1 MSEIRT
7 QFIEDVQ
14 EILRKQ
20 LDVPAQQVINSEGV
34 RQLLSVLPDPKY
46 SGQVSEHLKLAYETM
61 KVATKF
67 KYEGYKPLHVLF
79 VHKYV
84 EKMIGLIS
92 SIEKF
97 DVGADELESAWTA
110 VKLTFDF
117 GECVRSVQYFTGQ
130 DTD

>member
-20 LDVPAQQVINSEGV
+20 LEIPAQQVINSEGV

-46 SGQVSEHLKLAYETM
+46 DGQITKHLKLAYDAM

-67 KYEGYKPLHVLF
+67 KYEGYKALHVLF
-79 VHKYV
+79 VQKYV
-84 EKMIGLIS
+84 SKMIGLICA
-92 SIEKF
+92 IEKF
-97 DVGADELESAWTA
+97 DADAEGKDSAWTA
-110 VKLTFDF
+110 VKLTYDFD
-117 GECVRSVQYFTGQ
+117 ECVRSVQYFTGQ